1 MPLTAAQR
9 TILRTDVQADVA
21 LNALPHNSD
30 SLQIIID
37 AYSLDASP
45 VFWVWRTSVSKMEY
59 VNSTSVDGTVFSYVG
74 TGFIT
79 RSAGEQAAWRD
90 MFDNAG
96 NVVNPS
102 LPQVRQAFLDIFSGA
117 VAPAPAN
124 RAHLATMSRRR
135 ASRLEKL
142 FVVASSGPGTGTGA
156 LGATGNPGALVVE
169 GVLSYSDADQM
180 WTMS

>member
-1 MPLTAAQR
+1 MALTPAQR
-9 TILRTDVQADVA
+9 IILRADIQADA
-21 LNALPHNSD
+21 TLNTLPHNSNSAD
-30 SLQIIID
+30 QIVA
-37 AYSLDASP
+37 AYNADASP
-45 VFWVWRTSVSKMEY
+45 AFWVWRTSISKVEY

-90 MFDNAG
+90 MFDNGG
-96 NVVNPS
+96 NAVNPS

-124 RAHLATMSRRR
+124 RTHLATMSRRR
-135 ASRLEKL
+135 ATRLEKL
-142 FVVASSGPGTGTGA
+142 FAVASSGPGTGTGA

-169 GVLSYSDADQM
+169 GLLSSAEADQT
-180 WTMS
+180 WSD